1 MKRFAVGFMT
11 VFVLVAG
18 RTWAVP
24 QVGVVPML
32 THSVDGVL
40 FSESFEN
47 QTVTGVQGT
56 GAPTT
61 ANVSPGVAGNQDEWF
76 VIASGGA
83 SSTVLNRDASSDAA
97 LDAYEGS
104 RYARVNRPDG
114 NPAILIG
121 DFGPDAGYGSGV
133 LTMAFAVYIEGPLNS
148 TKGMVFR
155 FDNLADGTQLSLVAN
170 IAMQIVAQSDGNI
183 VAPNLAGSN
192 VDTGLDWTPDT
203 WQEWVIIYDLDTD
216 TFSLTVDGMTASGLQ
231 ARNNLSNV
239 SRFTWQALGNNSGSF
254 YVDAIPD
261 YSSAAEKAK
270 LYPMLTHSADGDL
283 FYEGFERQT
292 VTGVQ
297 TTGAPKTLKLHPGVS
312 GIMDQWFVIAQ
323 GGASTTVLNRDGASD
338 TGLDAYEGSQYVRIN
353 RPNNQT
359 AMLIGDFGPD
369 AGYGSGVLTLRFAMQ
384 IEGPLGSGKGM
395 VLRFDNLADGEQ
407 LGNMANVALQIVAF
421 ADGAI
426 KYYTGSYQN
435 TGLTWTPDTWQKWI
449 LAYDVG
455 AGTFTLNV
463 DGITANGTEYNNLSN
478 VSRFTW
484 QALGDNSGSFYI
496 DAIPQSAKGTVI
508 SVR

>member
-1 MKRFAVGFMT
+1 
-11 VFVLVAG
+11 
-18 RTWAVP
+18 
-24 QVGVVPML
+24 
-32 THSVDGVL
+32 
-40 FSESFEN
+40 
-47 QTVTGVQGT
+47 
-56 GAPTT
+56 
-61 ANVSPGVAGNQDEWF
+61 
-76 VIASGGA
+76 
-83 SSTVLNRDASSDAA
+83 
-97 LDAYEGS
+97 
-104 RYARVNRPDG
+104 
-114 NPAILIG
+114 
-121 DFGPDAGYGSGV
+121 
-133 LTMAFAVYIEGPLNS
+133 
-148 TKGMVFR
+148 
-155 FDNLADGTQLSLVAN
+155 
-170 IAMQIVAQSDGNI
+170 
-183 VAPNLAGSN
+183 
-192 VDTGLDWTPDT
+192 
-203 WQEWVIIYDLDTD
+203 
-216 TFSLTVDGMTASGLQ
+216 MTASGLQ